1 MKLIFFFLKRTLKR
15 KVEDYQQ
22 IEFHKEIADKQR
34 KSYNKMC
41 KTEDYVMDNL
51 VIDLDFKESIKI
63 GNFLITAFPAYS

>member
-1 MKLIFFFLKRTLKR
+1 MKK

-63 GNFLITAFPAYS
+63 GTF